1 MKAMDPALGA
11 LSQAPAIDSPAEA
24 ELARLLLERKM
35 VTQEELR
42 HCQQYRQQQANGM
55 SLLDALVK
63 NEHITNRQAE
73 RLKEEANRN
82 HQTTQQLPGY
92 ELIQKL
98 GGGAMGVVYMARQL
112 SMDRIVA
119 VKLLRNRLSKDP
131 VYIKRFVQEAKLAA
145 KLSHNHIV
153 QAIDVGE
160 SHGYYY
166 FVMEYVEG
174 ATVGEL
180 LKKKGRYNETE
191 ALTIVTQVARALEHA
206 ASRKLIHRDIKPENI
221 MITKEGVAKLADLGL
236 ARETTDKAAKVVES
250 GLAIGTPYYISPEQA
265 RGRTDIDSR
274 SDIYSL
280 GATLYHMVTGQPPY
294 SGVDAR
300 EVMLK
305 HLTDPLVPPDHINTS
320 LSDGLGL
327 VVEKMLAKDRGDR
340 YANPTDLL
348 VDLECLAAGKPPK
361 LAQEM
366 LRQDTLA
373 ALSASDSDSDD
384 EIPVSQPKSVSLRRT
399 SKSKNNSSTLLILL
413 CILLVLSILLN
424 VMQYLR

>member
-1 MKAMDPALGA
+1 VKATDPL
-11 LSQAPAIDSPAEA
+11 LSDESKLKAADAPAEA

-35 VTQEELR
+35 VTQDELR
-42 HCQQYRQQQANGM
+42 DCQQRRKGHNGDL
-55 SLLDALVK
+55 SLLDALVQG
-63 NEHITNRQAE
+63 EHITRRQAR
-73 RLKEEANRN
+73 RLRDEANSN
-82 HQTTQQLPGY
+82 HQTTHQLPGY
-92 ELIQKL
+92 ELMEKL
-98 GGGAMGVVYMARQL
+98 GGGAMGVVYKARQL

-145 KLSHNHIV
+145 KLAHNHIV

-160 SHGYYY
+160 CNGFYY

-174 ATVGEL
+174 PTVAEL
-180 LKKKGRYNETE
+180 LAKKGRFSEKE
-191 ALTIVTQVARALEHA
+191 SLTIVLHVARALEHA

-221 MITKEGVAKLADLGL
+221 MITKEGGAKLADLGL

-280 GATLYHMVTGQPPY
+280 GATLYHMVTGQPPF
-294 SGVDAR
+294 SGVDPR

-305 HLTDPLVPPDHINTS
+305 HLTDPLIPPDHLNTS
-320 LSDGLGL
+320 LSDGFGL
-327 VVEKMLAKDRGDR
+327 VVEKMLAKDRADR

-348 VDLECLAAGKPPK
+348 IDLECLYAGKPPK

-366 LRQDTLA
+366 LREDTLA
-373 ALSASDSDSDD
+373 ALSGASDD
-384 EIPVSQPKSVSLRRT
+384 EIVVTEPRSVTLRRT
-399 SKSKNNSSTLLILL
+399 KSKRPPTLMILL
-413 CILLVLSILLN
+413 CILLGLSMLLN
-424 VMQYLR
+424 LAQFFAHK